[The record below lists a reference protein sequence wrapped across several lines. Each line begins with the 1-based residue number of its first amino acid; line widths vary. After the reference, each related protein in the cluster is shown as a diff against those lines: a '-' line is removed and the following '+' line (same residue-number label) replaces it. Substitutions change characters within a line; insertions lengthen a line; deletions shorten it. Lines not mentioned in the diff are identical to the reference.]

1 MVKVIIT
8 APKGKMGSLILKEA
22 SGRPSLEVAGALGR
36 PGADYIGTEICGV
49 KVSEDL
55 EEIIEQCDLVIDF
68 STVETSMDVLRTCVA
83 HGKGIICGTTGF
95 TDEQEAE
102 FRKAAETIPMMRA
115 SNTSYMVNVLSK
127 MLELG
132 AKALSGLCDIDIM
145 DMHDRKKKDAPS
157 GTAKELGAAMAKAA
171 HLSPE
176 KDITYHSM
184 RAGDIS
190 STHTIFFTGF
200 GERIEVTHRA
210 YNWECFANG
219 ACEAARFMENK
230 EPGVYTMGDVI
241 AEEMAL

>member
-184 RAGDIS
+184 RAGDVS

-210 YNWECFANG
+210 YNWACFANG